1 MRKLWT
7 IGRKD
12 LVVLFR
18 DRAALILMLAA
29 PLALTVGLGIVT
41 GSFSGGGQT
50 GLRDIPLIVVNLDQ
64 GLLGEGL
71 VAILQDDDLQSLLEP
86 VFLEDP
92 AEARRQVDEDAAA
105 AAILIPQAFSAG
117 ILPDASGNVSPP
129 AAIEVVQN
137 PGRPTSAAIIASIV
151 NGYLLRL
158 QAGEVGA
165 QVVVS
170 QLVGSGRMLRQEIPI
185 EAPAI
190 GRRLATDA
198 STTSLIRIESDV
210 AAAEAPASFNP
221 LAYIAPAM
229 ALLFLMYTVGMGA
242 RSLLLE
248 RDQGTLARLRASP
261 TGESQVLGG
270 KLFGTYLTGVA
281 QLAILIAATTLLFR
295 LEWGS
300 PLGVAVL
307 ILAASAGATG
317 WGALLAAVTRTPA
330 QVGSIGAALM
340 LSFGILGGSF
350 FSVELGPPLLQ
361 ALARLTPNYWGL
373 QGFTVLASG
382 APLADLAPPV
392 AALWLMGLIL
402 FIVAVLV
409 FRRAGAARR

>member
-1 MRKLWT
+1 MRRLWT

-41 GSFSGGGQT
+41 GGFSNDQS
-50 GLRDIPLIVVNLDQ
+50 GLRDIPVIAVNLDQ
-64 GLLGEGL
+64 GTLGEGL
-71 VAILQDDDLQSLLEP
+71 VDLLQDEDLQSLLEP
-86 VFLEDP
+86 AFLDDP
-92 AEARRQVDEDAAA
+92 AEARRQVDADAAA
-105 AAILIPQAFSAG
+105 AAILIPQGFSAG
-117 ILPDASGNVSPP
+117 ILPDASGAIGPA
-129 AAIEVVQN
+129 AAIELVQN
-137 PGRPTSAAIIASIV
+137 PARPTSAAIVSSIV

-165 QVVVS
+165 QVVIS
-170 QLVGSGRMLRQEIPI
+170 QLVGSGRMLRHEIPL

-198 STTSLIRIESDV
+198 SSTSLIRLESEV
-210 AAAEAPASFNP
+210 AAAEAPSSFNP

-229 ALLFLMYTVGMGA
+229 ALLFLMYTVGLGA

-248 RDQGTLARLRASP
+248 GEQGTLARLRATP
-261 TGESQVLGG
+261 TAESQVLGG
-270 KLFGTYLTGVA
+270 KLFGTYLTCVA
-281 QLAILIAATTLLFR
+281 QLAVLISATTILFR

-300 PLGVAVL
+300 PLGVAAL

-317 WGALLAAVTRTPA
+317 WGALLAAVTRTPS
-330 QVGSIGAALM
+330 QVASIGAALM

-350 FSVELGPPLLQ
+350 FSIESGPPLLQ

-373 QGFTVLASG
+373 QGFTILASG
-382 APLADLAPPV
+382 GTLADLATPI
-392 AALWLMGLIL
+392 AALWSMGMIL
-402 FIVAVLV
+402 FVVAVFV
-409 FRRAGAARR
+409 FRRSGTARR

>member
-1 MRKLWT
+1 MRKLWA

-12 LVVLFR
+12 LIVLFR

-29 PLALTVGLGIVT
+29 PLALTVGLGLVT
-41 GSFSGGGQT
+41 GGFSGGQT
-50 GLRDIPLIVVNLDQ
+50 GLRDIPLVVVNLDQ
-64 GLLGEGL
+64 GPLGAGL
-71 VAILQDDDLQSLLEP
+71 TDLLQDDDLQSLLEP
-86 VFLEDP
+86 VFLDDP
-92 AEARRQVDEDAAA
+92 AEARRQVEEDAAA
-105 AAILIPQAFSAG
+105 AAILIPQGFSAG
-117 ILPDASGNVSPP
+117 VLPDAGGAVGPP
-129 AAIEVVQN
+129 EAIEFIQN
-137 PGRPTSAAIIASIV
+137 PGRPTGSAIVASIV
-151 NGYLLRL
+151 SGYVLRL

-170 QLVGSGRMLRQEIPI
+170 QLVASGRMLRQQIPV

-190 GRRLATDA
+190 GRRLAGNA
-198 STTSLIRIESDV
+198 SNFSLIQIESDV
-210 AAAEAPASFNP
+210 AAAEVPASFNP

-248 RDQGTLARLRASP
+248 REQGTLARLRASP
-261 TGESQVLGG
+261 TSESQVLGG
-270 KLFGTYLTGVA
+270 KLFGTFLTGVA
-281 QLAILIAATTLLFR
+281 QLAILITATTLFFR

-300 PLGVAVL
+300 PLGLAAL

-317 WGALLAAVTRTPA
+317 WGAVLAAVTRSPS

-373 QGFTVLASG
+373 QGFTALASG
-382 APLADLAPPV
+382 GTLADLAVPIAV
-392 AALWLMGLIL
+392 LWFMGLAL
-402 FIVAVLV
+402 FLAAVLV
-409 FRRAGAARR
+409 FRRRGAARG

>member
-1 MRKLWT
+1 MRKLWA

-12 LVVLFR
+12 LIVLFR

-29 PLALTVGLGIVT
+29 PLALTVGLGLVT
-41 GSFSGGGQT
+41 GGFSGGQT
-50 GLRDIPLIVVNLDQ
+50 GLRDIPLVVVNLDQ
-64 GLLGEGL
+64 GPLGAGL
-71 VAILQDDDLQSLLEP
+71 TDLLQDDDLQSLLEP
-86 VFLEDP
+86 AFLDDP
-92 AEARRQVDEDAAA
+92 AEARRQVEEDAAA
-105 AAILIPQAFSAG
+105 AAILIPQGFSAG
-117 ILPDASGNVSPP
+117 VLPDAGGAVGPP
-129 AAIEVVQN
+129 AAIELIQN
-137 PGRPTSAAIIASIV
+137 PGRPTGSAIVASIV
-151 NGYLLRL
+151 SGYVLRL

-170 QLVGSGRMLRQEIPI
+170 QLVASGRMLRQQIP
-185 EAPAI
+185 
-190 GRRLATDA
+190 
-198 STTSLIRIESDV
+198 
-210 AAAEAPASFNP
+210 AEAPASFNP

-248 RDQGTLARLRASP
+248 HEQGTLARLRASP
-261 TGESQVLGG
+261 TSESQVLGG
-270 KLFGTYLTGVA
+270 KLFGTFLTGVA
-281 QLAILIAATTLLFR
+281 QLAILITATTLFFR

-300 PLGVAVL
+300 PLGLAAL

-317 WGALLAAVTRTPA
+317 WGAVLAAVTRSPS

-373 QGFTVLASG
+373 QGFTILASG
-382 APLADLAPPV
+382 GTLADLARPI
-392 AALWLMGLIL
+392 AALWLTGLTL
-402 FIVAVLV
+402 FAVAVPI
-409 FRRAGAARR
+409 FRRSRAARG